1 MSNKCCLALIRLL
14 RVLWIRK
21 DLLNLDVRSWNYV
34 SVEQFADSLSCSCA
48 SIYGSLAS
56 AYVASYHNG
65 NESAAYK
72 VLTDQV
78 YVSSLYHSI
87 CCFDGSDQSFGFDH
101 S

>member
-65 NESAAYK
+65 NESASMDPISPLVSIIPNASYFAIFSFLLFLK
-72 VLTDQV
+72 TVL
-78 YVSSLYHSI
+78 
-87 CCFDGSDQSFGFDH
+87 F
-101 S
+101 